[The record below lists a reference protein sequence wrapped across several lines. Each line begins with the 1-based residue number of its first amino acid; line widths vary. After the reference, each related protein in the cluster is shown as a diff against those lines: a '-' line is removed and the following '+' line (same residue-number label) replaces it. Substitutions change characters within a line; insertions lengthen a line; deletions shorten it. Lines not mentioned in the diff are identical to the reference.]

1 MSPRASTQ
9 AAQATATAATSQNN
23 DTKKQ
28 NEKIFHLFLKKLAS
42 PNPPVYTEACRKLA
56 QWLND
61 ARAYYPEA
69 LSWILKLLLRAQR
82 TLSEQAGVTGKS
94 PFHISLAGSN
104 PFAPEYRDLVNTVAK
119 YRAQFVNTEFLE
131 HLDLFCRSV
140 DDRFAVKSSK
150 STPPTPHTDA
160 LAAPPN
166 AVMAQPPRTQ
176 PISTKLAPPATNP
189 TTVTVTAS
197 TSTTVPAAN
206 PLPKS
211 TSAQAAGRGAGVG
224 GAGEG
229 EARAGEAGAGEGFV
243 RGAPLITAK
252 HIPKSPPK
260 AARPDNPDP
269 LAPSATSSTLTSK
282 TNPTLNAVQTS
293 MTPIPTPV
301 SRPTSN
307 TPNPTPTLTSKPAT
321 RLSTST
327 PHSNTPSP
335 NPNTPTPTPTT
346 LAPKAGGVKL
356 RRRNMPRADIL
367 DADDEDARRRLEAA
381 KLPGITV
388 DRRAGLKK
396 RGSGSGS
403 GSGRGGGGGGGSGS
417 TAKSPSIP
425 VPASATHTGAAGGA
439 GVNER
444 TPEAARVKAEV
455 ADERTPA
462 LSVSQGP
469 GSESGSREAT
479 SPLQGQ
485 VAPPVPLKSEPAP
498 SALVQPDGHSAIPL
512 ESRSPHPAPGVEA
525 MLADGEGEV
534 TQSAPPQRVAS
545 QRAEPAP
552 QGEEPRE
559 STSAP
564 PERAAGESVETVPN
578 LQMEEQP
585 EPTENKVVAADPEV
599 QASDEPV
606 VSEALEEPRP
616 ASNTEVEAE
625 AKANDEPVGAVETP
639 KVAED
644 EGLKSPLSLSTT
656 ESRGST
662 STPFALR
669 FQLSQAVFT
678 SPSSIS
684 GSPERG
690 PSIVHENTPLPLA
703 TVVPLTDPTPA
714 ADAVYS
720 EIPSEIPHVSAHGTP
735 QPQAEPAAAPTE
747 ERRSQSVAS
756 ERHASLPMS
765 PRFLEAQM
773 EVVADGPSLST
784 SPSQIQQPRR
794 SLSASASAPETASHD
809 GLPMSLRFLESQ
821 MHVVGDGDV
830 DVEEGE
836 GAKPVVATET
846 ISVDPP
852 LQPKNDDLSEEAPVR
867 SYAPDVHEDPDI
879 AGTVAAPLDPDV
891 PNVASYGLPVSTDD
905 ITNVSEGD
913 GAEQALVS
921 SSQEDAGNTEAVK
934 EEVSPQEQPQQD
946 DGVPM
951 DVDFPEAMGGS
962 ASEPVKD
969 DLPEPEQSMDVDA
982 DEGGGES
989 GGEGDAGESIVP
1001 PTLEDGEELEADGGT
1016 LDAPVI
1022 TPAPLEPAIEEK
1034 EEGEVRVSPCPVD
1047 VLTYSSTPLDP
1058 NNEDEEDTD
1067 NVTRGSPSE
1076 STYEKARSTPDTAQE
1091 VQPEH
1096 VDEDQA
1102 RDIPEEPVNVQHVQD
1117 GTSTSTSAS
1126 ASFVNASE
1134 SSSVSAKE
1142 PLSDHSHDDQ
1152 GSSVNET
1159 NEAEQASQASTSVNC
1174 KLSEQSRDD
1183 PGTSVNTNDTD
1194 HTSPPP
1200 SVASAGGLS
1209 EQFRDDQATS
1219 AKENDHISQ
1228 SSSASTNDDPSAQF
1242 PRGSGTSVD
1251 GGIPLAAEH
1260 DSNVCDDAG
1269 LPGRQESPL
1278 ESNGKKPHIVD
1289 VAGQDGKD
1297 ESGDAVDVRTSAEAP
1312 FASIDGGA
1320 DASVSGVSY
1329 SDKAGLDQSIS
1340 IETDLHQVN
1349 NNVPSDNPNFSSTP
1363 NPVADMDTTSDAP
1376 TQAVDV
1382 PINDPVPVSDDR
1394 VVQPMFRPGV
1404 TILGILTGN
1413 EENAKA
1419 TSRFVL
1425 QNEIEAL
1432 LAQWRRRYKTQVDM
1446 TNAASVSLACYR
1458 SKDMAETLS
1467 VVGTSPDAASEFV
1480 NSCPQ
1485 TWPTDGSLSVGMFY
1499 DGKRQFIPLAP
1510 PLLPTHDR
1518 FLDVSQ
1524 FVHEGDNTF
1533 ELEFGPSAKIYTC
1546 ILFAHHP
1553 TQTQLADVA
1562 LRRKSKVLWAQ
1573 QLSSCFRPL
1582 EIPAFVF

>member
-1 MSPRASTQ
+1 MSPSTSTQ
-9 AAQATATAATSQNN
+9 AVQATATAATSQNN

-69 LSWILKLLLRAQR
+69 LSWGWFGIGADVAKRAQR

-160 LAAPPN
+160 LTAPPN
-166 AVMAQPPRTQ
+166 AVIAQPPRTQ
-176 PISTKLAPPATNP
+176 PISTKLAPATNP
-189 TTVTVTAS
+189 TTVTLT
-197 TSTTVPAAN
+197 PYQN
-206 PLPKS
+206 QLQLKQP
-211 TSAQAAGRGAGVG
+211 
-224 GAGEG
+224 GEG
-229 EARAGEAGAGEGFV
+229 QEWEGQV
-243 RGAPLITAK
+243 KVKQEQAK
-252 HIPKSPPK
+252 
-260 AARPDNPDP
+260 REQGRD
-269 LAPSATSSTLTSK
+269 L
-282 TNPTLNAVQTS
+282 
-293 MTPIPTPV
+293 
-301 SRPTSN
+301 
-307 TPNPTPTLTSKPAT
+307 
-321 RLSTST
+321 LSTST
-327 PHSNTPSP
+327 PHSNTPTP
-335 NPNTPTPTPTT
+335 NPSTPTPTPTT

-534 TQSAPPQRVAS
+534 SQSAPPQRVES

-578 LQMEEQP
+578 LQVEEQP

-616 ASNTEVEAE
+616 ASNTEAEAE
-625 AKANDEPVGAVETP
+625 AKANDEPVGAVEAP

-714 ADAVYS
+714 ADAAYS
-720 EIPSEIPHVSAHGTP
+720 EIPSEIPHVSAHATP
-735 QPQAEPAAAPTE
+735 QPQAEPAAALTE
-747 ERRSQSVAS
+747 ERRSQSVVS
-756 ERHASLPMS
+756 VRHASLPMS

-784 SPSQIQQPRR
+784 APSQIPQPRR
-794 SLSASASAPETASHD
+794 SLSASASVPAPETASHH
-809 GLPMSLRFLESQ
+809 GPPMSLRFLESQ
-821 MHVVGDGDV
+821 MDVVGDGDV
-830 DVEEGE
+830 DVDVEKGE

-879 AGTVAAPLDPDV
+879 ASNFAAPVDPDS
-891 PNVASYGLPVSTDD
+891 PNVANYALPVS
-905 ITNVSEGD
+905 TNVSEGE

-921 SSQEDAGNTEAVK
+921 SSQEDTGNTEAVK
-934 EEVSPQEQPQQD
+934 EEVSPQEQPQKD
-946 DGVPM
+946 DGAPM
-951 DVDFPEAMGGS
+951 DVDFPEATGGS
-962 ASEPVKD
+962 AGEPVKD
-969 DLPEPEQSMDVDA
+969 DLPEPEQSMDIDV
-982 DEGGGES
+982 DEG
-989 GGEGDAGESIVP
+989 GGEGDAGENIVP

-1047 VLTYSSTPLDP
+1047 VLTYSSTRLDP

-1076 STYEKARSTPDTAQE
+1076 STYEKAHSTPDTAQE

-1126 ASFVNASE
+1126 ASFVNAIE

-1159 NEAEQASQASTSVNC
+1159 NEAEQASQASTSVNW

-1340 IETDLHQVN
+1340 
-1349 NNVPSDNPNFSSTP
+1349 TP

-1432 LAQWRRRYKTQVDM
+1432 LAQWRRRYKTQ
-1446 TNAASVSLACYR
+1446 
-1458 SKDMAETLS
+1458 
-1467 VVGTSPDAASEFV
+1467 G
-1480 NSCPQ
+1480 
-1485 TWPTDGSLSVGMFY
+1485 Y
-1499 DGKRQFIPLAP
+1499 DECRIGISGV
-1510 PLLPTHDR
+1510 LP
-1518 FLDVSQ
+1518 F
-1524 FVHEGDNTF
+1524 
-1533 ELEFGPSAKIYTC
+1533 
-1546 ILFAHHP
+1546 
-1553 TQTQLADVA
+1553 
-1562 LRRKSKVLWAQ
+1562 
-1573 QLSSCFRPL
+1573 
-1582 EIPAFVF
+1582 